1 MQKIMKEKLINLVNQ
16 ELQGEGIVTT
26 MENDN
31 NICIKKA
38 SHNQSMM
45 LIFTKSTRQIAIEAR
60 AIFNVDS
67 LNEA

>member
-1 MQKIMKEKLINLVNQ
+1 MKEKLINLVNQ